1 MIMTSKEWN
10 SIVFVYLG
18 KQTVAVPAGALRLKE
33 EGPLV
38 LASTFGY
45 GKLYLTRPNA
55 FSVDPSSLP
64 LEGAVPGTE
73 QLYEP
78 INELVMFGAIRDAM
92 PDAWGRRVIENK
104 LKVEPNSLSESDYL
118 EQSGANRFGALDF
131 RKDRHSPPEI
141 KALPTLVDLP
151 YLLEAADRVQNH
163 EQVPEHLR
171 QLFDAG
177 PSMGGARPKAVVRHD
192 DRVWLAKFDAKGDS
206 FDVPGIEQA
215 CLELARNCGLSVPE
229 TRISH
234 VPGGKKVM
242 LIERFDRE
250 RLPSGE
256 FSRRHVVSA
265 LTLMGL
271 HESESPSSSYAAIAR
286 KIAEVGAKTK
296 VASDSEELF
305 GRMVFNI
312 LVGNDDDHL
321 RNHAF
326 VWDDN
331 LRGWMLS
338 PLYDVIPKPQQG
350 TDRFLHL
357 SVGSQGRLATLTN
370 ALSQAGQFGILPN
383 KAKTIVERIS
393 LEVREWRTFF
403 EGEMGVARAECDK
416 VSSAF
421 RKPSNIGG
429 EASLKGLL
437 RF

>member
-1 MIMTSKEWN
+1 MTSEEWI
-10 SIVFVYLG
+10 STVFIYLG
-18 KQTVAVPAGALRLKE
+18 KQTMAVPAGTLKLKE
-33 EGPLV
+33 KGTRAF
-38 LASTFGY
+38 ASAFGY

-55 FSVDPSSLP
+55 LPVDPASLP
-64 LEGAVPGTE
+64 LEGAVSGTD

-78 INELVMFGAIRDAM
+78 INELAMFGAVRDAM
-92 PDAWGRRVIENK
+92 PDSWGRRVIENK
-104 LKVEPNSLSESDYL
+104 LKVEPNGLSESDYL
-118 EQSGANRFGALDF
+118 KHSGSNRFGALDF
-131 RKDRHSPPEI
+131 RKDRHASPE
-141 KALPTLVDLP
+141 KKMLPSLVDLP
-151 YLLEAADRVQNH
+151 YLLEAAERIQNH
-163 EQVPEHLR
+163 EPVPDHLE

-192 DRVWLAKFDAKGDS
+192 DRIWLAKFDAKGDT

-215 CLELARNCGLSVPE
+215 CMELARKCGLTVPE
-229 TRISH
+229 TRIFH

-250 RLPSGE
+250 RLPGGE

-265 LTLMGL
+265 LTMMGL
-271 HESESPSSSYAAIAR
+271 HESESPHSSYAAIAR

-331 LRGWMLS
+331 LKGWMLS
-338 PLYDVIPKPQQG
+338 PLYDVLPKPQQG

-357 SVGSQGRLATLTN
+357 SVGNQGRLATLTN
-370 ALSQAGQFGILPN
+370 AMSQAGQFGILPN
-383 KAKTIVERIS
+383 KAKAIVERIS

-403 EGEMGVARAECDK
+403 EGEMGVARTECDK

-421 RKPSNIGG
+421 RKPSHIGG
-429 EASLKGLL
+429 
-437 RF
+437 